1 MTSKAANIISTS
13 DHGLL
18 PFRQLGNHTT
28 AWLLTNISVQNYRI
42 CLQYID
48 GKVKIIF
55 KEMHFE
61 VKIVTKL

>member
-1 MTSKAANIISTS
+1 MNSKAANIISST

-18 PFRQLGNHTT
+18 SFRQLGNHTT
-28 AWLLTNISVQNYRI
+28 AWLLYKIRI
-42 CLQYID
+42 CKQYID